1 MIGPMIGSGDA
12 ILSVGG
18 GIRRDSLK
26 TKPGATI
33 DCFDGACSDGVAA
46 GLLVF
51 FGRFATFAA
60 PFWDVLVW
68 NDVQRRVSES

>member
-18 GIRRDSLK
+18 GITRDSLK

-33 DCFDGACSDGVAA
+33 DCFDGDCRDGVAT
-46 GLLVF
+46 GGLLLVF
-51 FGRFATFAA
+51 LGRFATFGAA
-60 PFWDVLVW
+60 FGRPFA
-68 NDVQRRVSES
+68 